1 MKKTLI
7 IFGGSSTALEILDTV
22 NQYFNSHY
30 ENVYNIVGENE
41 KSVADNVLTDDEID
55 DFQSDDNIYYIVSMS
70 NQALRTKSH
79 KIAMKNG
86 FNPVSIIHPKTCISN
101 TATIGKGVYLAANSI
116 VSSNSEIKNN
126 VVINYNCVIG
136 HDSIIHDDVI
146 ISPGAVI
153 GGRAIISNKVNVGAN
168 CFVHQGCTVGAG
180 TSVDALSYV
189 YQDIKPR
196 SIASN
201 RNLKIFP

>member
-168 CFVHQGCTVGAG
+168 CFVHQGCT
-180 TSVDALSYV
+180 
-189 YQDIKPR
+189 
-196 SIASN
+196 
-201 RNLKIFP
+201 